1 MSNTPLPI
9 EVLIR
14 SRSNELGL
22 RPTDLV
28 LRSGYSN
35 VAKGLRRLDQL
46 YAGNFDGASGLIER
60 LPSALDLPKT
70 TIEQAVEESRRQI
83 AEAKEEAWRA
93 AFKPHAVILTDRKR
107 PEPLFVAA
115 IIGIDQLK
123 RVDFEPS
130 SSPLTFIDQALD
142 GLQKKLGRWKGQ
154 IPCFGKPTGIIIN
167 YSPDRAVRFD
177 LDGQP
182 LETFDGAYRLGSTS
196 LSIRGRECSS
206 EELRAVFVGGASG

>member
-22 RPTDLV
+22 RLTDLV
-28 LRSGYSN
+28 LRSGYRN

-107 PEPLFVAA
+107 PEPLFAAA

-123 RVDFEPS
+123 RVDFAPA
-130 SSPLTFIDQALD
+130 SSPLTFIHQALD
-142 GLQKKLGRWKGQ
+142 GLRKKLERWKGQ

-167 YSPDRAVRFD
+167 YSPDRAVRFG

-182 LETFDGAYRLGSTS
+182 LEMLDGAYRLGQAS
-196 LSIRGRECSS
+196 LSIGARKCSS
-206 EELRAVFVGGASG
+206 GELTGVLLEGASG

>member
-9 EVLIR
+9 QILIR
-14 SRSNELGL
+14 SRSKEFGL

-28 LRSGYSN
+28 LRAGYN
-35 VAKGLRRLDQL
+35 NIAKGLRRLDEL
-46 YAGNFDGASGLIER
+46 YAGNFEGASGLMER
-60 LPSALDLPKT
+60 LPGALDLPKT

-123 RVDFEPS
+123 RVDFEES
-130 SSPLTFIDQALD
+130 SSPLTYIDQALE
-142 GLQKKLGRWKGQ
+142 GLRKKLERWKGQ
-154 IPCFGKPTGIIIN
+154 IPSFGKPTGIMIN
-167 YSPDRAVRFD
+167 YSPNKAVQFD
-177 LDGQP
+177 LEGQP
-182 LETFDGAYRLGSTS
+182 AAVFDVAHRLGHAS
-196 LSIRGRECSS
+196 LSIRGREFSS
-206 EELRAVFVGGASG
+206 EELSAVFLGGASG